1 MKIYFTSSVRGKKE
15 FGENYKHIFQAI
27 EQMGHTNLDP
37 DFQGEDED
45 NFYEGSHEDQI
56 QLYKETMQ
64 KLKAADVVILEVS
77 EHSLSMGYV
86 MNQALDLGKSVIA
99 LYVKDRQP
107 YFAAGIDNEKL
118 QVLEYS
124 LETLGPVL
132 ESALD
137 YAQETMDTRFNFFIS
152 PSLSH
157 YLDWVAQTKKI
168 PRSVYLRQLI
178 EEDRERNKT
187 EYQAA

>member
-15 FGENYKHIFQAI
+15 FGDNYQLIFQTI
-27 EQMGHTNLDP
+27 EQMGHTNLDQ

-45 NFYEGSHEDQI
+45 TFYQGTHASQV

-64 KLKAADVVILEVS
+64 KIKSADVVILEVS

-99 LYVKDRQP
+99 LYVKDHSP
-107 YFAAGIDNEKL
+107 YFAAGIDNDKL

-124 LETLGPVL
+124 TETLGTIL

-157 YLDWVAQTKKI
+157 YLDWVSQTKKI

-187 EYQAA
+187 EYEAS